1 MIIAS
6 FCFLR
11 VLRSLCGKRYDGSAS
26 LPYWRARDFSL
37 SEKRFFFRSG
47 KNLLSGSKYFYGN
60 STPKALIVFFHG
72 LGDGRDSY
80 IKEIS
85 LLAKE
90 GYLVYAYDNTGCMES
105 EGKTIVS
112 FDHSFKDQE
121 AFFSFLDKDE
131 DAKGLRRYAVGHSW
145 GGFNALISS
154 KTDYRIE
161 KIVSLAGYTS
171 LPTFFGASMPRFGK
185 FFYPSIWLAS
195 RYLEPLKGSKSAIP
209 LLKKSK
215 AEVLYIQGEDDHIVP
230 LKAGFIALRKAFYGN
245 PRFHFVLV
253 KGIGHSVYRTPE
265 SEAYVHS
272 LLKEGITELNK
283 NEGLSM
289 SLEKATQENEEVWK
303 AILDFLNK

>member
-6 FCFLR
+6 LCFLK
-11 VLRSLCGKRYDGSAS
+11 VLRSLCDKRYDGSAS
-26 LPYWRARDFSL
+26 LPYWRASDFSL
-37 SEKRFFFRSG
+37 SEKRFSFRSG
-47 KNLLSGSKYFYGN
+47 KNLLTGSKYFYGN

-72 LGDGRDSY
+72 LGDGRASY

-105 EGKTIVS
+105 EGRTIIS
-112 FDHSFKDQE
+112 FDHSFKDQK

-154 KTDYRIE
+154 KTDYRVE

-171 LPTFFGASMPRFGK
+171 IPTFFSASLSRFGK
-185 FFYPSIWLAS
+185 LFWPSIWLAS
-195 RYLEPLKGSKSAIP
+195 RYLEPLNGSKSAIP

-215 AEVLYIQGEDDHIVP
+215 ADVLYIQGEDDHIVP
-230 LKAGFIALRKAFYGN
+230 LKAGFVALRKAFYGN
-245 PRFHFVLV
+245 PRFHFILV
-253 KGIGHSVYRTPE
+253 KGVGHSVYRAPQ

-272 LLKEGITELNK
+272 LLKEGLTELNK
-283 NEGLSM
+283 NEGLYM
-289 SLEKATQENEEVWK
+289 DLKKATEENEEVWK
-303 AILDFLNK
+303 AILDFLKK

>member
-6 FCFLR
+6 LCFLK
-11 VLRSLCGKRYDGSAS
+11 VLRSLCAKRYDGSAS
-26 LPYWRARDFSL
+26 LPYYRASDFSL
-37 SEKRFFFRSG
+37 SEKRFSFYSG
-47 KNLLSGSKYFYGN
+47 KRLLSGSEYFY
-60 STPKALIVFFHG
+60 SDAIPKALIVFFHG
-72 LGDGRDSY
+72 LGDGRGSY

-105 EGKTIVS
+105 EGRTINS
-112 FDHSFKDQE
+112 FDHSFKDQK

-131 DAKGLRRYAVGHSW
+131 DAKGLKRYVVGHSW

-154 KTDYRIE
+154 KSDYSIE

-171 LPTFFGASMPRFGK
+171 IPTFFGTFLPRFGK
-185 FFYPSIWLAS
+185 VFWPSIWLAS
-195 RYLEPLKGSKSAIP
+195 RYLEPRYGAKNAIS
-209 LLKKSK
+209 LLKKSD

-253 KGIGHSVYRTPE
+253 KGIGHSVYRSPE

-272 LLKEGITELNK
+272 LLKDGITDLNK
-283 NEGLSM
+283 NEGLLM
-289 SLEKATQENEEVWK
+289 DIEKATKENEEVWK
-303 AILDFLNK
+303 AILDFLKK